1 MNTKKIKPIFKK
13 ILLVLMVLQI
23 LAGLV
28 WCIGNF
34 GTFPPYGDTPE
45 YILISYTFRLDIWRP
60 IAYPLFLRGCIEL
73 TRGTP
78 IPYFSLAF
86 FFQMVAS
93 LLAIYYTLAV
103 ITRNYMGGGQNQKML
118 WFVSLFLLMNPL
130 VLHFDMSIMTDSLC
144 LTFSLMLIA
153 EIIRILKGD
162 GPLVR
167 SVISGIVA
175 FVLMSLFRAE
185 RLMLFGCLMILLVL
199 VVALFMRKRPGYRK
213 VIAGLMVVV
222 LVALPLTNVIKKT
235 TQTADIGRLTP
246 SVHTALS
253 QRLAWPLLA
262 RNYDALPEDLKAII
276 TREDAQYHDESRLN
290 TNTIAA
296 KILKAAPDE
305 YGHYLDVMSFTV
317 LTHDTWQVLHFIVRD
332 YVWNCLSPAVE
343 NIQTV
348 YKATSINLT
357 WERMSHATPTV
368 ARIFVILSELTF
380 WTIMVMLAYLLYF
393 DFSRFSRCK
402 ELLIMV
408 VAYVLIQS
416 VMYTMT
422 SNYGF
427 HIRYQLLNEAFQML
441 IFCAVAFFG
450 QGEEPGG
457 TIAEKDQ
464 ELVKP

>member
-13 ILLVLMVLQI
+13 ILLVLMALQI

-144 LTFSLMLIA
+144 LTFSLVLIA

-222 LVALPLTNVIKKT
+222 WCW
-235 TQTADIGRLTP
+235 
-246 SVHTALS
+246 
-253 QRLAWPLLA
+253 WPC
-262 RNYDALPEDLKAII
+262 P
-276 TREDAQYHDESRLN
+276 
-290 TNTIAA
+290 
-296 KILKAAPDE
+296 
-305 YGHYLDVMSFTV
+305 
-317 LTHDTWQVLHFIVRD
+317 
-332 YVWNCLSPAVE
+332 
-343 NIQTV
+343 
-348 YKATSINLT
+348 
-357 WERMSHATPTV
+357 
-368 ARIFVILSELTF
+368 
-380 WTIMVMLAYLLYF
+380 
-393 DFSRFSRCK
+393 
-402 ELLIMV
+402 
-408 VAYVLIQS
+408 
-416 VMYTMT
+416 
-422 SNYGF
+422 
-427 HIRYQLLNEAFQML
+427 
-441 IFCAVAFFG
+441 
-450 QGEEPGG
+450 
-457 TIAEKDQ
+457 
-464 ELVKP
+464 